1 MKALKRMSSAFGYS
15 EIEPETD
22 LVEPFAETEDEY
34 VNEDDSADYYDDA
47 IIEDREP
54 NPDLA
59 RIVTATP
66 TKYNDVVN
74 IGTVYREGT
83 PVIVNLTQINPKE
96 ARRIVDFISGLVYG
110 LNGAVERVSEAVFLL
125 TPDSVAIENSNGD
138 SAGSRF
144 VPFNQS

>member
-1 MKALKRMSSAFGYS
+1 MN
-15 EIEPETD
+15 
-22 LVEPFAETEDEY
+22 EDE
-34 VNEDDSADYYDDA
+34 SLDYYDDA

>member
-34 VNEDDSADYYDDA
+34 VNEDDSTDYYDDA
-47 IIEDREP
+47 IIEDRQP

-59 RIVTATP
+59 RIVT
-66 TKYNDVVN
+66 
-74 IGTVYREGT
+74 
-83 PVIVNLTQINPKE
+83 

>member
-1 MKALKRMSSAFGYS
+1 M
-15 EIEPETD
+15 
-22 LVEPFAETEDEY
+22 
-34 VNEDDSADYYDDA
+34 
-47 IIEDREP
+47 
-54 NPDLA
+54 
-59 RIVTATP
+59 TATP
-66 TKYNDVVN
+66 TKNNDVVN

>member
-34 VNEDDSADYYDDA
+34 VNEDDSTDYYDDA

-59 RIVTATP
+59 RICDRNPHQVQRCSQHWHGVPGGDA
-66 TKYNDVVN
+66 
-74 IGTVYREGT
+74 GYR
-83 PVIVNLTQINPKE
+83 
-96 ARRIVDFISGLVYG
+96 
-110 LNGAVERVSEAVFLL
+110 
-125 TPDSVAIENSNGD
+125 
-138 SAGSRF
+138 
-144 VPFNQS
+144 

>member
-15 EIEPETD
+15 EIEPATD

-34 VNEDDSADYYDDA
+34 VNEDDSTDYYDDA

-66 TKYNDVVN
+66 TK
-74 IGTVYREGT
+74 

>member
-34 VNEDDSADYYDDA
+34 VNEDESLDYYDDA

-66 TKYNDVVN
+66 TKY
-74 IGTVYREGT
+74 TVYREGT

-125 TPDSVAIENSNGD
+125 TPDSIAIENSNGD

>member
-34 VNEDDSADYYDDA
+34 VNEDESLDYYDDA

-96 ARRIVDFISGLVYG
+96 ARRIVD
-110 LNGAVERVSEAVFLL
+110 
-125 TPDSVAIENSNGD
+125 
-138 SAGSRF
+138 
-144 VPFNQS
+144 